1 MNATDPQ
8 NAAGG
13 PPSDFE
19 HAPATVT
26 LPGSADAATGQPDP
40 ATAELEARLA
50 RLAARPIPPTPEAPP
65 EVQAAEKVQAN
76 YARAVKITEAGLP
89 LEACRAAVQLA
100 KRPAAPG
107 TREAQWL
114 DRLQQAREIVADR
127 EHGRLLL
134 LLGSVGTG
142 KSSLAYVLGV
152 EALAEH
158 RTVRYLTWQDLALEF
173 EAAKAASEDPRTEAR
188 FRTRHA
194 LTQHLIRLDLLI
206 LDELGYL
213 PFSQAGG
220 ALLFHLLSK
229 LYERTSV
236 LITTNLGF
244 AAGNNLAVAGTT
256 GTGKTAAPSTGVN
269 SMCVGT
275 VLTTTSASGSIPVL
289 VRPFMLQG

>member
-206 LDELGYL
+206 LDEADKGVDTTATMRLILNVFTHREAHRRPTVILSNFSDKELGAFL
-213 PFSQAGG
+213 GP
-220 ALLFHLLSK
+220 ALTD
-229 LYERTSV
+229 RA
-236 LITTNLGF
+236 N
-244 AAGNNLAVAGTT
+244 AN
-256 GTGKTAAPSTGVN
+256 TAALN
-269 SMCVGT
+269 MAW
-275 VLTTTSASGSIPVL
+275 ASF
-289 VRPFMLQG
+289 RRRQA